1 MPAFAYRHIKDIY
14 PIFWSKSREMV
25 KAIAASMQQEGA
37 DAGLEKGVA
46 PSKVFELN
54 GWLSRTTLDIIGVAG
69 MGYDFHAIQDPNT
82 ELCKTYRAV
91 FEPSGQAKMLGLL
104 SMVVPLRLLRLIPLQ
119 RNNDMKAA
127 AETIRGVCRQLI
139 QHKQQ
144 KINRQEKSNDVDI
157 LSVAME
163 SGAFSENQLI
173 DQLMTF
179 LVAGHETTSTSTIWS
194 ICFLCQHPEIQSRL
208 REEVRTSLPSIED
221 DSTTVT
227 AEVLDRLPYLH
238 AVVMETLRFQSPVS
252 MTRRE
257 ASKDTSIL
265 GQFVPKGTDII
276 ISPYAVNMSTALWG
290 EDAMKFNPDRWMGP
304 GKANSGG
311 ADSNYSLLTFLHGPR
326 SCIGQQFAKAEQ
338 ASLLAALV
346 GKFQMELADKDAV
359 IGIQSGIT
367 SRPKGGLHVRM
378 TALEGW

>member
-25 KAIAASMQQEGA
+25 KAISASMQKGAA
-37 DAGLEKGVA
+37 DAELEKAVA
-46 PSKVFELN
+46 PSSVVELN

-69 MGYDFHAIQDPNT
+69 MGYDFNAIQDPNT
-82 ELCKTYRAV
+82 QLCKTYRAV
-91 FEPSGQAKMLGLL
+91 FEPSKQARILGLVSL
-104 SMVVPLRLLRLIPLQ
+104 VVPMKILRLIPMQ
-119 RNNDMKAA
+119 RNHDMKAA

-144 KINRQEKSNDVDI
+144 KKNQQEKSSDVDI

-163 SGAFSENQLI
+163 SGAFTEDQLI

-179 LVAGHETTSTSTIWS
+179 LVAGHETTSTSTTWS
-194 ICFLCQHPEIQSRL
+194 ICLLCQHPEVQSRL
-208 REEVRTSLPSIED
+208 REEVRTNLPSIED

-227 AEVLDRLPYLH
+227 ADILDRLPYLH
-238 AVVMETLRFQSPVS
+238 AVVMETLRFQSPVP

-257 ASKDTSIL
+257 AARDSSIL

-276 ISPYAVNMSTALWG
+276 IAPYAVNFSTALWG
-290 EDAMKFNPDRWMGP
+290 EDALKFNPDRWMGP
-304 GKANSGG
+304 GRANTGG

-338 ASLLAALV
+338 ACLLAALV
-346 GKFQMELADKDAV
+346 GKFEMELADKDAV
-359 IGIQSGIT
+359 IDIQSGIT
-367 SRPKGGLHVRM
+367 ARPKGGLHVRM
-378 TALEGW
+378 TPLDGW